1 MYLFQSAN
9 QCRRVTPRRDGL
21 WDAPLGEFLPTLA
34 LALAL
39 ALTVTVTLA
48 LTATLTVT
56 VTLALTATLA
66 LNLTLARTPTGTPTR
81 RELLPTRRPP
91 GSARPYP

>member
-21 WDAPLGEFLPTLA
+21 WDAPLGESFFLAVAVAVAVALTLA

-39 ALTVTVTLA
+39 AKA
-48 LTATLTVT
+48 EEGATMV
-56 VTLALTATLA
+56 
-66 LNLTLARTPTGTPTR
+66 
-81 RELLPTRRPP
+81 
-91 GSARPYP
+91 SASQEEAMEGYPQP